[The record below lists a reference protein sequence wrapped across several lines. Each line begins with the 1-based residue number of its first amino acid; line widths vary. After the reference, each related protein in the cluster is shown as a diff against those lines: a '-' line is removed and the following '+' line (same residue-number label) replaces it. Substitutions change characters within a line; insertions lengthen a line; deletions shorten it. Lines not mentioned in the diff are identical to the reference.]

1 MIAGMSD
8 DNAKKLVRKREG
20 RMVAG
25 VCAGLAA
32 YFGVDVNLVRLLFG
46 VFTIVWGLGALV
58 YVVAWAVV
66 PEEGEPDSIAE
77 AFVNKHKQ

>member
-1 MIAGMSD
+1 MIVTMSE
-8 DNAKKLVRKREG
+8 DNGKKLVRLREG

-32 YFGVDVNLVRLLFG
+32 YFKVDANLVRLLFG
-46 VFTIVWGLGALV
+46 VFTIIWGLGALV

-66 PEEGEPDSIAE
+66 PEEGESDSIAE